1 MSTVHKPRGKDGN
14 DQALED
20 IKAWQKSRELVKQ
33 IYHLS
38 NSKSKFNKDIGITR
52 ADPKSISLGYEQ
64 HRRGFR
70 QTAGQGINRFLSIS
84 LGSAAEVQS
93 QLYVAVDQNYLTEKE
108 FSDAYE
114 AASETARLISGF
126 MQYLTTR
133 VTADY
138 RLFCL

>member
-1 MSTVHKPRGKDGN
+1 MATIKRF
-14 DQALED
+14 ED

-38 NSKSKFNKDIGITR
+38 NSKSKFNKDIGLREQIRR
-52 ADPKSISLGYEQ
+52 ASVSVMSNIAEGFA
-64 HRRGFR
+64 RRRDKEF
-70 QTAGQGINRFLSIS
+70 NRFLSIS

-93 QLYVAVDQNYLTEKE
+93 QLYVAIDQNYLTEKE

-126 MQYLTTR
+126 MQYLTTE
-133 VTADY
+133 
-138 RLFCL
+138 